1 MTITPLPPLTP
12 YKAVVEA
19 SLRTEIL
26 SISEGSN
33 AFMSSRLRVIPST
46 ITSGAFPVYEVTP
59 LIITVGLAPGEP
71 LENIL
76 TPGRPCN
83 ASSILTGFKL

>member
-12 YKAVVEA
+12 YRAVVEA

-33 AFMSSRLRVIPST
+33 AFMSSRLKVIPST
-46 ITSGAFPVYEVTP
+46 ITSGAFPV
-59 LIITVGLAPGEP
+59 
-71 LENIL
+71 
-76 TPGRPCN
+76 
-83 ASSILTGFKL
+83 